1 MKKTELPSVLGGISP
16 ADFMRKHW
24 QKKPLLIR
32 QAVPGMQPLVSR
44 QALLAMAA
52 REEVESRL
60 ITGDIQTNQWTFAH
74 GPFKPRA
81 LPPLKQS
88 HWTLLLQGMDLH
100 DEAVAA
106 LRDRFRFIPDARLD
120 DLMISFAT
128 DGGGVG
134 PHFDSYDVFLLQ
146 AQGQRRWRISP
157 QKDLRLRED
166 LPLKILKAFKPT
178 ETLVLEAGDM
188 LYLPPHYAHEGVA
201 VGECMTY
208 SIGFKAES
216 PHSLAQELL
225 PRLVDMGPDPAQ
237 ARYADPRQTATNHPA
252 AIPAALQKFALKAV
266 LQAVQHPGDLHCA
279 LGELLSEPKSQV
291 WFEAQSV
298 PRTLKGV
305 RLNRKSKMLYD
316 DEFVFINGES
326 WRCKGADAKYLRR
339 LADERRLGAEQV
351 ASVSEPLQNLLRDW
365 LAAGW
370 LETVK

>member
-326 WRCKGADAKYLRR
+326 WRCKGADARYLRR

>member
-146 AQGQRRWRISP
+146 AQGQRCWRISP

-178 ETLVLEAGDM
+178 ETFVLEAGDM

-326 WRCKGADAKYLRR
+326 WRCKGADARYLRR

>member
-1 MKKTELPSVLGGISP
+1 
-16 ADFMRKHW
+16 
-24 QKKPLLIR
+24 
-32 QAVPGMQPLVSR
+32 MQPLLSR
-44 QALLAMAA
+44 QALLAMAGQ
-52 REEVESRL
+52 EGVESRL
-60 ITGDIQTNQWTFAH
+60 ITGDTQSQQWTFEH

-100 DEAVAA
+100 DDSVAA

-178 ETLVLEAGDM
+178 ETFLLDAGDM

-216 PHSLAQELL
+216 PQSLAHELL
-225 PRLVDMGPDPAQ
+225 PRLVDMGPEEEQ
-237 ARYADPRQTATNHPA
+237 ARYADPKQTATVHA
-252 AIPAALQKFALKAV
+252 AQIPAALQQFAYKAV
-266 LQAVQHPGDLHCA
+266 LQALKHPGDLNCA
-279 LGELLSEPKSQV
+279 LGEFLSEPKAQV
-291 WFEAQSV
+291 WFEGQAV
-298 PRTLKGV
+298 PRTLKGL
-305 RLNRKSKMLYD
+305 RLDRKTKMVYD
-316 DEFVFINGES
+316 EDFVFINGES
-326 WRCKGADAKYLRR
+326 WRCKGADAKYLRL
-339 LADERRLGAEQV
+339 LADERNLDAAQV
-351 ASVSEPLQNLLRDW
+351 AKTSLTLNNLLKDW
-365 LAAGW
+365 LEAGW
-370 LETVK
+370 LQSLK

>member
-1 MKKTELPSVLGGISP
+1 MKKTALPSVLGQISP
-16 ADFMRKHW
+16 AEFMRKHW

-32 QAVPGMQPLVSR
+32 QALPGMQPLLSR
-44 QALLAMAA
+44 QALLAMAGQ
-52 REEVESRL
+52 EGVESRL
-60 ITGDIQTNQWTFAH
+60 IMGDTQSQQWTFEH

-100 DEAVAA
+100 DDAVAA

-166 LPLKILKAFKPT
+166 LPLKILKAFNPT

-216 PHSLAQELL
+216 PQSLAHELL
-225 PRLVDMGPDPAQ
+225 PRLVDMGPEAEQ
-237 ARYADPRQTATNHPA
+237 ARYADPKQTATVHA
-252 AIPAALQKFALKAV
+252 AQIPAALQQFAHKAV
-266 LQAVQHPGDLHCA
+266 LQALKHPGDLNCA
-279 LGELLSEPKSQV
+279 LGEFLSEPKARV
-291 WFEAQSV
+291 WFEGQAV
-298 PRTLKGV
+298 PRTLKGL
-305 RLNRKSKMLYD
+305 RLDRKTKMLYD
-316 DEFVFINGES
+316 QDFVFINGES
-326 WRCKGADAKYLRR
+326 WRCKGADAKYLRL
-339 LADERRLGAEQV
+339 LADERSLDAAQV
-351 ASVSEPLQNLLRDW
+351 AKTSPTLNNLLKDW
-365 LAAGW
+365 LEAGW
-370 LETVK
+370 LQTVK

>member
-225 PRLVDMGPDPAQ
+225 PRLVDMGPGPAQ

-298 PRTLKGV
+298 PRKLKGV

-326 WRCKGADAKYLRR
+326 WRCKGADARYLRR

-370 LETVK
+370 LETIK

>member
-1 MKKTELPSVLGGISP
+1 MKKTALPSVLGQISP
-16 ADFMRKHW
+16 AEFMRKHW

-32 QAVPGMQPLVSR
+32 QAVPGMQPLLSR
-44 QALLAMAA
+44 QALLAMAGQ
-52 REEVESRL
+52 EGVESRL
-60 ITGDIQTNQWTFAH
+60 ITGDTQSQQWTFEH

-166 LPLKILKAFKPT
+166 LPLKILKAFNPT
-178 ETLVLEAGDM
+178 ETLGLEAGDM

-216 PHSLAQELL
+216 PQSLAHELL
-225 PRLVDMGPDPAQ
+225 PRLVDMGPEAEQ
-237 ARYADPRQTATNHPA
+237 ARYADPKQTATVHA
-252 AIPAALQKFALKAV
+252 AQIPAALQQFAHKAV
-266 LQAVQHPGDLHCA
+266 LQALKHPGDLNCA
-279 LGELLSEPKSQV
+279 LGEFLSEPKARV
-291 WFEAQSV
+291 WFEGQAV
-298 PRTLKGV
+298 PRTLKGL
-305 RLNRKSKMLYD
+305 RLDRKTKMLYD
-316 DEFVFINGES
+316 QDFVFINGES
-326 WRCKGADAKYLRR
+326 WRCKGADAKYLRL
-339 LADERRLGAEQV
+339 LADERSLDAAQV
-351 ASVSEPLQNLLRDW
+351 AKTSPTLNNLLKDW
-365 LAAGW
+365 LEAGW
-370 LETVK
+370 LQTVK

>member
-1 MKKTELPSVLGGISP
+1 MKKTPLPSVLGGISP
-16 ADFMRKHW
+16 EAFMRQYW

-32 QAVPGMQPLVSR
+32 QAVPAMKPLLSR
-44 QALLAMAA
+44 QALFAMAGQDA
-52 REEVESRL
+52 VESRL
-60 ITGDIQTNQWTFAH
+60 ITGDTQTNHWTLAH

-81 LPPLKQS
+81 LPALKQS

-100 DEAVAA
+100 DDAVAA
-106 LRDRFRFIPDARLD
+106 LRDRFRFVPDARLD

-178 ETLVLEAGDM
+178 ETWVLDAGDM

-216 PHSLAQELL
+216 PQSLAQELL
-225 PRLVDMGPDPAQ
+225 PRLVDMGPEVDP
-237 ARYADPRQTATNHPA
+237 ARYADPRQTATSQPA
-252 AIPAALQKFALKAV
+252 QIPAALQQFARKAV

-291 WFEAQSV
+291 WFEAQAL
-298 PRTLKGV
+298 PRQMRGV
-305 RLNRKSKMLYD
+305 RLDRKTKMLYD
-316 DEFVFINGES
+316 DDFVFINGES
-326 WRCKGADAKYLRR
+326 WRCKGQDARHLRL
-339 LADERRLGAEQV
+339 LADQRFLPAAQV
-351 ASVSEPLQNLLRDW
+351 AKASVALKNLLKDW
-365 LAAGW
+365 WAAGW
-370 LETVK
+370 LQSDQ